1 MQQLHQV
8 RCPMCNSEDLSC
20 HTTYTVLSGER
31 RKLYHCN
38 DCGDYFSETKN
49 TPLAGLRRAMSF
61 ITMVLNALNDGMSIN
76 ATCRTF
82 HVSKNSIKRWLK
94 RLADVKETLL
104 LYALCHQF
112 LQQFIEG
119 DELYTKVHHNKPP
132 QECEGWTIVL
142 LDRATRFLWELRCD
156 KRGRGLFEA
165 AMQTLSQVIEQTGN
179 LALLTDGERRYGNLL
194 FEICREVL
202 RTGKPGRPKETLPQ
216 GVKVRVKNKGSQAH
230 RKGRKRPKY
239 QAPWNEHPDTEQNLE
254 NHEIHA
260 NHTEAFNS
268 SLRRRMSCYR
278 RKTNTYA
285 KEQTALQT
293 RLDAYW
299 VVHNFVRPHFTTKQ
313 VPAVVLGILNVGLSL
328 FDVFKIQYVRCGANP
343 I

>member
-1 MQQLHQV
+1 MQQLQLV

-49 TPLAGLRRAMSF
+49 TPLAGLRRVMSF

-82 HVSKNSIKRWLK
+82 HVSKNSIKRWSK

-156 KRGRGLFEA
+156 KRERALFEA
-165 AMQTLSQVIEQTGN
+165 AMQTLSQVIEQTGT

-313 VPAVVLGILNVGLSL
+313 VPAVALGILNVGLSL